1 MEHGSLPGCVCRC
14 ATLLAG
20 MRGDSRR
27 ALERMLQHNVI
38 APGRALSSRNR
49 SSARRGVAATS
60 RGDGDR
66 CVSRVSTLERTRLS
80 SLETQSSL
88 SVGALSPEW
97 VPRHMTCLV

>member
-38 APGRALSSRNR
+38 APHNHTLVDHHPR
-49 SSARRGVAATS
+49 
-60 RGDGDR
+60 
-66 CVSRVSTLERTRLS
+66 TLEEQVERSTRRCGD
-80 SLETQSSL
+80 
-88 SVGALSPEW
+88 VAG
-97 VPRHMTCLV
+97 RR